1 MYDVIE
7 VLGEGAFSIVQLAT
21 SKLTG
26 QKVAVKCISKF
37 DIPESEKE
45 NLNSEIEISNSLD
58 HPYIVR
64 YLDAFE
70 DDDFLYV
77 VLEYL
82 PGGELFDRIVAK
94 TSYSEDNAR
103 DCVRVICTGL
113 NYIHSNGIV
122 HRDIKP
128 ENLLLTSC
136 NNDSDLK
143 IGDFGLAA
151 RVSGATLV
159 NPCGTPGYAAPEI
172 VSGQPYGIEVDMWAL
187 GVVAYCLI
195 GGYPPFAPED
205 DGDLGSLF
213 ASIRSGVFSFDEEY
227 WGEVS
232 NEAKNFICRLL
243 CVDVSRRMSAEDALK
258 HPWLMLDS
266 SHLVGRNLTANLE
279 MLRRY
284 QAGLKFKATATVL
297 IAAKR
302 FKKKLS
308 KAKKRRAHR
317 PAPIEEG
324 IEAAAAGTQNDKVHK
339 LGPTLSSSK
348 LLTPVLTQNRQDMK
362 KQKSR
367 PRRDKGFD
375 RKNSTE
381 KSAQLTV
388 SGRSKGPR
396 SRICEYDDNGR
407 QVGAEKNGSEI
418 DILTGTQLLPVER
431 KHVSR
436 SDSWQRSH
444 RASGEICTSSS
455 NSPYIGHKKATG
467 TNSMGGKEKIS
478 TRNRAPIYR
487 KKSVGIILPKIS
499 GHTVS
504 PDKKKQKY

>member
-1 MYDVIE
+1 
-7 VLGEGAFSIVQLAT
+7 
-21 SKLTG
+21 
-26 QKVAVKCISKF
+26 
-37 DIPESEKE
+37 
-45 NLNSEIEISNSLD
+45 
-58 HPYIVR
+58 
-64 YLDAFE
+64 
-70 DDDFLYV
+70 
-77 VLEYL
+77 
-82 PGGELFDRIVAK
+82 
-94 TSYSEDNAR
+94 
-103 DCVRVICTGL
+103 
-113 NYIHSNGIV
+113 
-122 HRDIKP
+122 
-128 ENLLLTSC
+128 
-136 NNDSDLK
+136 
-143 IGDFGLAA
+143 
-151 RVSGATLV
+151 
-159 NPCGTPGYAAPEI
+159 
-172 VSGQPYGIEVDMWAL
+172 
-187 GVVAYCLI
+187 
-195 GGYPPFAPED
+195 
-205 DGDLGSLF
+205 
-213 ASIRSGVFSFDEEY
+213 
-227 WGEVS
+227 
-232 NEAKNFICRLL
+232 
-243 CVDVSRRMSAEDALK
+243 
-258 HPWLMLDS
+258 MLDS

-455 NSPYIGHKKATG
+455 NSPYIGMLLILFDCSSEYSINLRAQESNRNELYGWKRKDIYTKSCSH
-467 TNSMGGKEKIS
+467 IS
-478 TRNRAPIYR
+478 QEERGYHSAENIWAHCITRLYSNF
-487 KKSVGIILPKIS
+487 
-499 GHTVS
+499 
-504 PDKKKQKY
+504 